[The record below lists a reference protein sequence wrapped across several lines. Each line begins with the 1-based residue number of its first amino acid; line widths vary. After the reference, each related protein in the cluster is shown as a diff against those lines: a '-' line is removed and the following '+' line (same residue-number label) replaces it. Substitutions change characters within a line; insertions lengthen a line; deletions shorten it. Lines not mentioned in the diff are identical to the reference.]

1 MKKVFFLFMISA
13 VIFAMCS
20 CTSSVLKEVSSGTT
34 EKNDS
39 ETNGISTEKNNVEA
53 NGMCGEDVKWVLDTS
68 GLLTISGTGDMT
80 RIIDADYESS
90 NVLGIQYADLI
101 TACVIENGVTSICQ
115 DAFYGCT
122 ALARVEIP
130 DSITSIGQSAF
141 GGCSSLASITIPDS
155 VTSIGNSA
163 FWACASL
170 TDIVIPGSVNE
181 LGYAV
186 FSGCSNL
193 VSATL
198 SDGLLSTGDRT
209 FSDCSVLSHIIFPD
223 GLKSIGHETFLR
235 CTGLTEIVIPDGV
248 TEIGVYAFSDCENL
262 SDITI
267 PDSVVS
273 IGILAF
279 NNTAYYNDDA
289 NLDNGILYTGDC
301 LIYVKEV
308 QSGACIVKPGT
319 KTIADQGFWLCN
331 ELTDITIPDSV
342 TSIGVCAVHYPGPKS
357 VTYEGT
363 EAQWKQ
369 VHVSEGNNPLLAAGI
384 ICTDG
389 VIEPVSTEAVGDI

>member
-20 CTSSVLKEVSSGTT
+20 CASSVLKEVSSGTT
-34 EKNDS
+34 EKNDP

-53 NGMCGEDVKWVLDTS
+53 SGMCGEDVKWVLDTS
-68 GLLTISGTGDMT
+68 GLLTNSGTGDMT
-80 RIIDADYESS
+80 RIIDEDYESS
-90 NVLGIQYADLI
+90 NVLGIQYADRI

-115 DAFYGCT
+115 NAFYGCT
-122 ALARVEIP
+122 ALASVE
-130 DSITSIGQSAF
+130 
-141 GGCSSLASITIPDS
+141 IPDS

-209 FSDCSVLSHIIFPD
+209 FSDCSALSHVIFPD

-267 PDSVVS
+267 PNSVVS

-289 NLDNGILYTGDC
+289 NLDNGILYIGDC

-308 QSGACIVKPGT
+308 PSSACILKPGT

-342 TSIGVCAVHYPGPKS
+342 TSIGVCAVHYPGPRS

-389 VIEPVSTEAVGDI
+389 VIEPVSTETVGDI